1 MPTKVKRWGSMEKG
15 SRFPYGSRGES
26 VVLSLRTT
34 PDGMLVVTHSLGPA
48 FYISPETEVIL

>member
-1 MPTKVKRWGSMEKG
+1 MEKG

-48 FYISPETEVIL
+48 FYISPETEVIA